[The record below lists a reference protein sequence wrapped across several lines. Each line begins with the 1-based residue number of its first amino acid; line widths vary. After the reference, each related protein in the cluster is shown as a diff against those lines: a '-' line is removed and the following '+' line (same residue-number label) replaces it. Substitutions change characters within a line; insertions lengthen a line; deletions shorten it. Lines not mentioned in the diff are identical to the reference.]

1 MSGGGRAEE
10 LRRHAGLTYEDFR
23 RLAGD
28 GSLSPYEKIG
38 FPDDYRAGHEQAIFA
53 DLRAKVPTLDDRG
66 GVLVDIGCGCSE
78 LPGLLARHAVGHGA
92 EVVLIDSAEMLAALP
107 ADVPGR
113 RAAGRFPGLGEL
125 QAELAGRASAV
136 IVYSVLQYVLAGG
149 DLHGFVD
156 AAVALLAPGGH
167 LLLGDIPNDAKRAR
181 FFSSP
186 TGAAYH
192 RAFMGVDEDPK
203 VEPFALRPGTFDDGI
218 LVGLLLRYRQAGFES
233 YLVPQGRSLPMQNR
247 REDLLIVR
255 N

>member
-1 MSGGGRAEE
+1 VTGYRGPQPG
-10 LRRHAGLTYEDFR
+10 RHAASTYEDFQ
-23 RLAGD
+23 RLAAD
-28 GSLSPYEKIG
+28 DRLSAYEKIG
-38 FPDDYRAGHEQAIFA
+38 FPDDYRAGHEEAIFA
-53 DLRAKVPTLDDRG
+53 DLRAKLPTLDDPG
-66 GVLVDIGCGCSE
+66 GLLVDIGCGCSH
-78 LPGLLARHAVGHGA
+78 LPGMLARHTDALGG
-92 EVVLIDSAEMLAALP
+92 EVVLIDSAEMLAALA

-113 RAAGRFPGLGEL
+113 RAAGRFPDLSEL
-125 QAELAGRASAV
+125 RAELAGRATTV
-136 IVYSVLQYVLAGG
+136 VVYSVLQYVLAGG

-167 LLLGDIPNDAKRAR
+167 LLLGDIPNEAKRVR

-186 TGAAYH
+186 AGAAYH
-192 RAFMGVDEDPK
+192 RAFMGVDEDPP
-203 VEPFALRPGTFDDGI
+203 VEPFVLRPGAFDDGV

>member
-1 MSGGGRAEE
+1 MTGGRAQQPG
-10 LRRHAGLTYEDFR
+10 RHAAATYEDFQ
-23 RLAGD
+23 RLAAD
-28 GSLSPYEKIG
+28 DRLSAYEKIG
-38 FPDDYRAGHEQAIFA
+38 FPDDYRAGHEEAIFA
-53 DLRAKVPTLDDRG
+53 DLRAKLPTLDDHG
-66 GVLVDIGCGCSE
+66 GLLVDIGCGCSH
-78 LPGLLARHAVGHGA
+78 LPGMLARHTDALAG
-92 EVVLIDSAEMLAALP
+92 EVVLIDSAEMLAALA

-113 RAAGRFPGLGEL
+113 RVAGRFPDLPEL
-125 QAELAGRASAV
+125 RSELAGRATAV
-136 IVYSVLQYVLAGG
+136 VVYSVLQYVLAGG

-167 LLLGDIPNDAKRAR
+167 LLLGDIPNEAKRVR

-186 TGAAYH
+186 AGAAYH
-192 RAFMGVDEDPK
+192 RAFMGVDEDPP
-203 VEPFALRPGTFDDGI
+203 VEPFVLRPGAFDDGV